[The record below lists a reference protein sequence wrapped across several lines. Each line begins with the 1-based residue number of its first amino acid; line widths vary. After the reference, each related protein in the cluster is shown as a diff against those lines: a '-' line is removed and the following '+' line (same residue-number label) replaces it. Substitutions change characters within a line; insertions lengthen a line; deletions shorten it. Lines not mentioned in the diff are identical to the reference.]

1 MTSPEGLAPAPVR
14 REARR
19 DIGFD
24 VIRVMASMMVVVIH
38 VSASL
43 FYRFEAGWV
52 AANVYDSL
60 SRSAVPLFFMI
71 SGALLVPRDSDLK
84 SVVRRAAKMIVP
96 LVFGSY
102 FYLLWWTY
110 NRVQPPPDLN
120 PLSLLKGPVVF
131 HLWFFYTLLGVYL
144 FLPLLQG
151 LYRKAKSLQ
160 FFYLAMVV
168 LAASIIPTLRDFGL
182 SIPVGVDLQYFAQ
195 YAGYTFAGAVLA
207 GIRPTSGQTL
217 LSGVMGV
224 LFSMGDRA
232 MDLAPVRIE
241 RNGAR
246 DRVCLPCSTG
256 CAGRS
261 CILCRLLRHWQ
272 QFRAGPAGQGRSL
285 RCPECSWRLHLPHFL
300 HRSSLCAR
308 LCARLHQ
315 SLDRHS
321 DFVRDGVG
329 CVAHCLGDCSRAA
342 LRQVSPAIGRARQ
355 VNSCARHDGSHSPCS
370 FARCEPFWPIH
381 WPAGSHLECAT
392 VFPRPAAAVRGWS
405 GLPVRGA
412 GQGRPT

>member
-1 MTSPEGLAPAPVR
+1 MMTSPEGPAPAPVR
-14 REARR
+14 REPRR

-24 VIRVMASMMVVVIH
+24 VIRAMASMMVVVIH

-71 SGALLVPRDSDLK
+71 SGALLVPRDSDLN

-168 LAASIIPTLRDFGL
+168 LAASIIPMLRDFGISL
-182 SIPVGVDLQYFAQ
+182 SFGVDLQYFAQ

-224 LFSMGDRA
+224 FFSMGTA
-232 MDLAPVRIE
+232 LWTWHLSLSSGTPLETVFVYYAPLVALA
-241 RNGAR
+241 GAAFF
-246 DRVCLPCSTG
+246 VAFYGIGSN
-256 CAGRS
+256 
-261 CILCRLLRHWQ
+261 
-272 QFRAGPAGQGRSL
+272 
-285 RCPECSWRLHLPHFL
+285 
-300 HRSSLCAR
+300 
-308 LCARLHQ
+308 
-315 SLDRHS
+315 
-321 DFVRDGVG
+321 FVR
-329 CVAHCLGDCSRAA
+329 
-342 LRQVSPAIGRARQ
+342 
-355 VNSCARHDGSHSPCS
+355 
-370 FARCEPFWPIH
+370 
-381 WPAGSHLECAT
+381 
-392 VFPRPAAAVRGWS
+392 
-405 GLPVRGA
+405 GLPAKAIHFVAQNALGVFIFHIFFIDQVYARGFAPDFINPWIGIPISSAMVWGASLTASAIVRALPYGKSLL
-412 GQGRPT
+412 P